1 MTKRVI
7 NSSNRNRNITL
18 SEFIFM
24 YTSRGAKDVLKSC
37 VGWFTLSQSNTT
49 RLSPLANSNIR
60 SISSWTSAVK
70 ILIKYNTKVEEA
82 VSTFQS
88 RSHFVLIQITISNLK
103 QNLEH
108 TKQFDAKIV
117 NDTLLVKFKY
127 SNQHSFKSTGSVL
140 FKSSKNKDE
149 MKSKLCL

>member
-1 MTKRVI
+1 MSHQQFKQKKK
-7 NSSNRNRNITL
+7 NITL

-70 ILIKYNTKVEEA
+70 ILIKYNTKVKEA
-82 VSTFQS
+82 MS
-88 RSHFVLIQITISNLK
+88 
-103 QNLEH
+103 
-108 TKQFDAKIV
+108 
-117 NDTLLVKFKY
+117 
-127 SNQHSFKSTGSVL
+127 
-140 FKSSKNKDE
+140 
-149 MKSKLCL
+149 

>member
-1 MTKRVI
+1 MNKVLMTKRVI

-88 RSHFVLIQITISNLK
+88 KSYFVFIQITISNLK
-103 QNLEH
+103 SK
-108 TKQFDAKIV
+108 TK
-117 NDTLLVKFKY
+117 T
-127 SNQHSFKSTGSVL
+127 SVL
-140 FKSSKNKDE
+140 NKILRTQNNL
-149 MKSKLCL
+149 MQKL